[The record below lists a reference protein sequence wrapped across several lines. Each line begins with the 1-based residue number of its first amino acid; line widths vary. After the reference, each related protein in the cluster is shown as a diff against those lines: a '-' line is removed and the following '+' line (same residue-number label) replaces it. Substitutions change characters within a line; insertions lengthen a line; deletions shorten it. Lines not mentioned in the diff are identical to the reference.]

1 MDKREQIARMAQTK
15 EDEVL
20 LARVYERITMA
31 AQRNVPATS
40 SVTSMMKEMTVDD
53 TYTCTLT
60 LTEPF
65 GAIESCIAASYLSIV
80 NKAADEADPDGYGR
94 APIGTGPYKFVR
106 WELDTLLSKTL
117 QAMAETEDTV
127 LAEVA
132 AL

>member
-1 MDKREQIARMAQTK
+1 MTAEDVAYTYNQAIAT
-15 EDEVL
+15 
-20 LARVYERITMA
+20 
-31 AQRNVPATS
+31 PATS

-106 WELDTLLSKTL
+106 WDIGDKLVLEANDEYWEGAPAIKDLTFKICLDTN
-117 QAMAETEDTV
+117 
-127 LAEVA
+127 A
-132 AL
+132 ALVALQT